1 MKQLRVAVAA
11 LAVVAMTTLA
21 TPFGAAAAAPPG
33 AGRPA
38 VTGIEAPGAPAD
50 VDDFEFESFDGEYF
64 LDVDD
69 RGHSTMRVVET
80 IVAIFPEFDQNRGI
94 IRAIPMTYLEAPL
107 DVTMVSITDENGDSV
122 YFERHDY
129 EGFAEFWLGTD
140 EFVHGRT
147 TYVLEYTMRNVVG
160 HFADSGGDE
169 FYWDINGDG
178 WQQPFGSVTATIHL
192 AEPYVEALTG
202 DAVCFLGYY
211 GGTDPCQLEQ
221 DGDTFRAEV
230 GPVGVY
236 NTMTVAIGFDGG
248 TVVQPVLPRD
258 SWIIQI
264 VPKVLLGLAAL
275 WVVLAF
281 VFRFGVWR
289 DARGR
294 GTIIA
299 QFEPPEGEDLLLD
312 AELLGRNAVGLPALF
327 VDFAVRGLVRV
338 IDTDPGASGSG
349 SRRFELELVTK
360 DGATDRERA
369 VLVSLFEKSLKPGK
383 RVNLG
388 SLNRSTGAS
397 LYGQQAK
404 AAAYAVAQDYRGKPP
419 GSATV
424 AKVLR
429 RLALWT
435 VLAFVPI
442 WVWAIW
448 YEVLEGEVI
457 GPSFGALMLGLVVPF
472 VVAVPAR
479 LTAKGALAK
488 EYLLGL
494 REYLTVAE
502 EQRMRMLQSP
512 EGALRVNADDRG
524 AVVKLDERLL
534 PYAVLWGVEDRWMD
548 VLRAEWAS
556 EAPTWLATSDLSGTM
571 LRSFASASTSSVRP
585 IVTSSSSGGSSW
597 SSSGSSS
604 FSSGSSGGGFSGGG
618 GGGGGGGGR

>member
-1 MKQLRVAVAA
+1 MKQLRVALAA
-11 LAVVAMTTLA
+11 LAALA
-21 TPFGAAAAAPPG
+21 LAAVPLAAAAAPTSPPP
-33 AGRPA
+33 PA
-38 VTGIEAPGAPAD
+38 VAEIGAPGAVAD
-50 VDDFEFESFDGEYF
+50 VNDFEFESFDGEYF

-80 IVAIFPEFDQNRGI
+80 IVAVFPDFDQNRGI
-94 IRAIPMTYLEAPL
+94 IRAIPLTYREAPL
-107 DVTMVSITDENGDSV
+107 DVTMVSITDENGEPV
-122 YFERHDY
+122 YYERHDY

-140 EFVHGRT
+140 EFVQGRT
-147 TYVLEYTMRNVVG
+147 TYVLEYTLRNVVA

-178 WQQPFGSVTATIHL
+178 WQQPFGSVSATIHL
-192 AEPYVEALTG
+192 AEPYVDALTG
-202 DAVCFLGYY
+202 DAACFLGYY
-211 GGTDPCQLEQ
+211 GGTDPCELER
-221 DGDTFRAEV
+221 DGGTFRAEV

-236 NTMTVAIGFDGG
+236 NTLTVAIGFEGG

-281 VFRFGVWR
+281 VFRLAVWR

-299 QFEPPEGEDLLLD
+299 QFEPPENQDLLLD
-312 AELLGRNAVGLPALF
+312 AELLDRKTVGLPALF

-338 IDTDPGASGSG
+338 IDTDPGASGTG
-349 SRRFELELVTK
+349 SRRFELELVTAE
-360 DGATDRERA
+360 GATDRERS
-369 VLVSLFEKSLKPGK
+369 VLVALFDKSVKSGK

-388 SLNRSTGAS
+388 SLNASTGAS

-404 AAAYAVAQDYRGKPP
+404 AAAYAVSQGFRGKPP
-419 GSATV
+419 GSERV

-435 VLAFVPI
+435 VLAFVPVWI
-442 WVWAIW
+442 WAIW
-448 YEVLEGEVI
+448 YDVLEGNVI

-472 VVAVPAR
+472 VVSVPAR
-479 LTAKGALAK
+479 LTPKGALAK

-524 AVVKLDERLL
+524 AVVKLNERLL
-534 PYAVLWGVEDRWMD
+534 PYAVLWGVEDRWME
-548 VLRAEWAS
+548 VLRAQWAS
-556 EAPTWLATSDLSGTM
+556 EAPTWLATTDFSGSM
-571 LRSFASASTSSVRP
+571 LRSFANASTSGVRP

-597 SSSGSSS
+597 SSSGGSS

>member
-1 MKQLRVAVAA
+1 MKQLRLALAA
-11 LAVVAMTTLA
+11 LAVVTLTALAAPLGA
-21 TPFGAAAAAPPG
+21 TASGPPSAEPSAVTAIDAAGAAS
-33 AGRPA
+33 
-38 VTGIEAPGAPAD
+38 D
-50 VDDFEFESFDGEYF
+50 VNDFEFESFDAEYF

-69 RGHSTMRVVET
+69 RGHSTVRVVES

-107 DVTMVSITDENGDSV
+107 DVTMLSITDENGEPV

-129 EGFAEFWLGTD
+129 DGFAEFWLGTD

-147 TYVLEYTMRNVVG
+147 TYVLEYTMRNVVA
-160 HFADSGGDE
+160 HFEDSGGDE

-178 WQQPFGSVTATIHL
+178 WQQSFGSVSATIHL
-192 AEPYVEALTG
+192 AAPYVDALTG
-202 DAVCFLGYY
+202 DAACFLGYY

-230 GPVGVY
+230 GPVGAY
-236 NTMTVAIGFDGG
+236 NTLTVAIGFEGG
-248 TVVQPVLPRD
+248 TVVQPVHPRD

-264 VPKVLLGLAAL
+264 VPKVLLGLAVL

-281 VFRFGVWR
+281 VFRLGVWR

-299 QFEPPEGEDLLLD
+299 QFEPPEGQDLMLDADLLD
-312 AELLGRNAVGLPALF
+312 RKSVGLPALF

-338 IDTDPGASGSG
+338 IDTDPGASGTG
-349 SRRFELELVTK
+349 SRRFELELVTA
-360 DGATDRERA
+360 DGASERERA
-369 VLVSLFEKSLKPGK
+369 VLVALFQKSLKAGK

-388 SLNRSTGAS
+388 SLNASTGAS

-404 AAAYAVAQDYRGKPP
+404 AASYATAQGYRGKPP

-448 YEVLEGEVI
+448 YDVLEGEVI
-457 GPSFGALMLGLVVPF
+457 GPSFGALILGLVVPF

-479 LTAKGALAK
+479 LTEKGALAK

-512 EGALRVNADDRG
+512 EGALRVHADDRG
-524 AVVKLDERLL
+524 AVVKLNERLL

-548 VLRAEWAS
+548 VLRAQWAS
-556 EAPTWLATSDLSGTM
+556 EAPTWLATTDFSGAM
-571 LRSFASASTSSVRP
+571 LRSFANASTSSVRP